1 MRGQMRK
8 LTVSSVLLILSI
20 LTGIV
25 NSIDVAPVKP
35 TTKDPVPTSSSALKL
50 EARSDPLDNEYD
62 SATATAILNS
72 TSTSSN
78 IFPVYPRSNDKSSLS
93 DQTVSL
99 NTKDTY
105 LQALEH
111 SHSSKD
117 PREGIV
123 KVDSRPKST
132 KFVRRTYEGPVYR
145 PEYGPPSDNTN
156 PRIVHGTSQEYPS
169 QSSNELYSL
178 PAQQTQYGAPA
189 APQTN
194 YGAPSSS
201 YGTPS
206 SSYGVPSSNY
216 GTPSNSYDVPSS
228 SYGAPSS
235 SYGTPSSSYG
245 TPSSSYGPPSTSYG
259 SVQPQNSYAPSNSY
273 LPANGPTQG
282 EARGYG
288 SGWNGYALPQLM
300 PAIDFSWPF
309 ALKLN
314 AFTIAKILLKLVIFK
329 MIVKF
334 IAVICLLLFIPKLE
348 MKNNDDDSDDDES
361 RVFKST
367 SALERLN
374 SLTATVLDSI
384 DEYKVNNNNNNN
396 NNEKSIKSK
405 NCNDLSCRLKKILL
419 ANESWSSYINLFK
432 NYVAEEK
439 YMSTDSKT

>member
-1 MRGQMRK
+1 MILGHVIPRYQNKTTMSGLMRK

-35 TTKDPVPTSSSALKL
+35 TTKDPVPTSSSTLKL
-50 EARSDPLDNEYD
+50 EARSDPLNNEYD
-62 SATATAILNS
+62 SATATVTLNS

-105 LQALEH
+105 LEALEH

-117 PREGIV
+117 PREGVIN
-123 KVDSRPKST
+123 VDSRPKNT

-216 GTPSNSYDVPSS
+216 GTPSNSYGVPSS
-228 SYGAPSS
+228 SYGA
-235 SYGTPSSSYG
+235 
-245 TPSSSYGPPSTSYG
+245 PSSSYGPPSTSYG
-259 SVQPQNSYAPSNSY
+259 SVQTQNSYGPSNSY
-273 LPANGPTQG
+273 LPANRPTQ
-282 EARGYG
+282 EYG
-288 SGWNGYALPQLM
+288 SVWNGYALPQLM

-329 MIVKF
+329 IIVKF

-384 DEYKVNNNNNNN
+384 DEYKVNNNN
-396 NNEKSIKSK
+396 EKSIQSQ